1 MFRYLFGVLL
11 INLISYLQTKRSIAA
26 RITIENSA
34 ERGAVVKIQRVF
46 LRIAG
51 NRLFIVTL
59 AVVLGLF
66 MAYHSART
74 NQEDQDKLRVLAIAK
89 ATAAIPGIPQLL
101 QSRDPQGKLAV
112 LAETLRDSTDASYIV
127 ITDENAI
134 RYSHPNPKLIGQ
146 KLDGDQPA
154 LFGASY
160 TTIDKG
166 SLGISVN
173 GKTPIY
179 DETGKIVGL
188 VSAGILLSKLA
199 PEGSILLHG
208 FLFYGFGLLVAGL
221 LLSELLV
228 RLARGRALREE
239 LVDVTAQFQERE
251 AMLHSIREGVITLSS
266 ANIIT
271 LINDEACRLL
281 ELHPDVVGKTV
292 GKVVPRGRLRS
303 LLLGQVSSG
312 DDFRVLTDKF
322 SIIVNRRPVV
332 DDGRDIGSVVTIRDR
347 TEHVGLLRELESVKN
362 FTEALRSQQ
371 HEYAN
376 RIHALN
382 GLLELGKYDEAI
394 EFLGEIASVQSNLA
408 EELNVKLGN
417 SLIAALLIAKVT
429 IARERGVKLTIEVAT
444 SLDDLR
450 IDQNAL
456 VTVIGNLVDNAIDA
470 ASGSPR
476 AEIMVLFNKV
486 SEMEKIIL
494 VHDSGPGL
502 PETNPYVV
510 FEDGYT
516 SKPSRGA
523 GHRGLGLAIVQRLIR
538 QCSGTITVSNEG
550 GATFLVQIPVL
561 ATGEL
566 MEPES

>member
-1 MFRYLFGVLL
+1 MR
-11 INLISYLQTKRSIAA
+11 IANV
-26 RITIENSA
+26 NSV
-34 ERGAVVKIQRVF
+34 EGSVTVKIQGVF

-51 NRLFIVTL
+51 NRIFIITL
-59 AVVLGLF
+59 AVVLGLL
-66 MAYHSART
+66 MAYHSARS

-89 ATAAIPGIPQLL
+89 ATAAIPGIPELL
-101 QSRDPQGKLAV
+101 QSRDPQGKLAA

-127 ITDENAI
+127 IADENAI

-160 TTIDKG
+160 TTIDNG
-166 SLGISVN
+166 TLGISVN

-179 DETGKIVGL
+179 NATGKIVGL

-208 FLFYGFGLLVAGL
+208 FLFYGFGLLIAGL

-228 RLARGRALREE
+228 RLARGRALKEE
-239 LVDVTAQFQERE
+239 LVDVTARFQERE
-251 AMLHSIREGVITLSS
+251 AMLHSIREGVITLTTT
-266 ANIIT
+266 NCIT

-281 ELHPDVVGKTV
+281 ELAPNVVGKTV
-292 GKVVPRGRLRS
+292 GEVVPLGRLRS
-303 LLLGQVSSG
+303 LLLGEVGSE

-322 SIIVNRRPVV
+322 SILVNRRPVF
-332 DDGRDIGSVVTIRDR
+332 DGGRDIGSVVTIRDR
-347 TEHVGLLRELESVKN
+347 TEHVGLLRELESVQN
-362 FTEALRSQQ
+362 FSEALRSQQ

-382 GLLELGKYDEAI
+382 GLLELSKYDEAI
-394 EFLGEIASVQSNLA
+394 AFLGEIASVQSNLA

-417 SLIAALLIAKVT
+417 SLITALMIAKVT
-429 IARERGVKLTIEVAT
+429 IARERGVKLTIDVET
-444 SLDDLR
+444 SIDDLR

-456 VTVIGNLVDNAIDA
+456 VTVVGNLVDNAIDA

-476 AEIMVLFNKV
+476 AEVMVLFKQD
-486 SEMEKIIL
+486 SELEKIIL

-502 PETNPYVV
+502 PEANPYIV

-538 QCSGTITVSNEG
+538 QSFGAITASNEG

-561 ATGEL
+561 EAGEL
-566 MEPES
+566 MELES